1 MKKVLMGH
9 EEQNINQSN
18 ELNTID
24 NDNSINTQNETLVRK
39 FFLKILFIK

>member
-39 FFLKILFIK
+39 FF

>member
-9 EEQNINQSN
+9 EEQNIKQTNK
-18 ELNTID
+18 LNTID
-24 NDNSINTQNETLVRK
+24 NDNLINTQNETLVRK